1 MALLYPWATKEYLLW
16 NMSLAQV
23 ILYHNIGIEQKYGK
37 QDKPTK
43 AADMSHE
50 QLKKIRDEMRNTYGD
65 IGGDHG

>member
-23 ILYHNIGIEQKYGK
+23 VLYHNIGIEQKYGK
-37 QDKPTK
+37 QTQPTK

-50 QLKKIRDEMRNTYGD
+50 QLKKIRDDLRNTYGD